1 MRAQKSPK
9 GLLTALQP
17 QLACESEAQKA
28 GEEVHLSLRT
38 ELLGALWWGL
48 AAGAMRGPRTS
59 SPASYQTWRPFIPN
73 THQR

>member
-1 MRAQKSPK
+1 MDHCSCFPLSEQSMRAQKSPK

-38 ELLGALWWGL
+38 ELLGALW
-48 AAGAMRGPRTS
+48 
-59 SPASYQTWRPFIPN
+59 
-73 THQR
+73 